1 MKPEKIVQIV
11 AGQAVRTA
19 GGEPETVAVL
29 YALTNK
35 GRVLVSDQTGP
46 HRDKPFVEI
55 LQTSYFGL
63 PEKQLSETDPMR
75 LYGLGGIEIGTT

>member
-19 GGEPETVAVL
+19 GGTPETVAVL
-29 YALTNK
+29 YALTNE
-35 GRVLVSDQTGP
+35 GRVLVADQTGP

-55 LQTSYFGL
+55 AQTAYYDL
-63 PEKQLSETDPMR
+63 PEKKLSETDPMW